1 MIPIPPNQW
10 VKLRQN
16 IKPWGS
22 PSILVRI
29 VAPVVVK
36 PDIVSKNASVKLGIS
51 PESKNGR
58 QPNREK
64 KTHPNVTIANPSLAL
79 TSRINLVN
87 LKARNPRL
95 NVMSAE

>member
-16 IKPWGS
+16 NKPWGS
-22 PSILVRI
+22 SSILVRI

-36 PDIVSKNASVKLGIS
+36 PDIVSKKALVKLGIS
-51 PESKNGR
+51 PDIKKGR
-58 QPNREK
+58 HPNREK
-64 KTHPNVTIANPSLAL
+64 KVHPNVTIANPSLAL
-79 TSRINLVN
+79 TSCVNFVN